1 MDEMAKEI
9 ENALKQDFPNARL
22 KHAPHSSPGSGEPKP
37 ERTTVIQDI
46 EALKAKLALIA
57 KGIEMLR
64 EQL

>member
-9 ENALKQDFPNARL
+9 ENALKTDFPNARL
-22 KHAPHSSPGSGEPKP
+22 KHAPHPGNGEPKP
-37 ERTTVIQDI
+37 ERTTVAQDI